1 MCFDF
6 FLNTTNNNYFNNKIR
21 LIINLYSLTE
31 DINVLY
37 NEYLTLRDS
46 KLDYKILAFYIE
58 KNEDKLLIDESFL
71 NYSNAQASLN
81 IINLINLDI
90 NKSNC
95 TIIAHEFSDYIY
107 NIVKKNKI
115 KTKIKLFT
123 TY

>member
-6 FLNTTNNNYFNNKIR
+6 FLNTTNNNYSINKIK
-21 LIINLYSLTE
+21 LIINLYSETE

-46 KLDYKILAFYIE
+46 KLDYKILVFYIE
-58 KNEDKLLIDESFL
+58 KNEDKLIIDESFL
-71 NYSNAQASLN
+71 SYSNALASLD
-81 IINLINLDI
+81 IINLINIDI

-95 TIIAHEFSDYIY
+95 TVIVDECRDYIY

-115 KTKIKLFT
+115 KTKIKI
-123 TY
+123 YDI

>member
-6 FLNTTNNNYFNNKIR
+6 FLNTTNNNYSNNKIR
-21 LIINLYSLTE
+21 LIINLYPETE

-46 KLDYKILAFYIE
+46 KLDYKILVFYIE
-58 KNEDKLLIDESFL
+58 KNKDKLIIDEFFL
-71 NYSNAQASLN
+71 SYSNALASLD
-81 IINLINLDI
+81 IINLINIDI

-95 TIIAHEFSDYIY
+95 TVIADECCDYIY

-115 KTKIKLFT
+115 KTKIKI
-123 TY
+123 YDI